1 MANPRPSLPQL
12 PMRIQ
17 YPAIAAFLLASGLSF
32 DASATTYVSKWAN
45 RNPAGACTLS
55 VPTTDTGA
63 RPRASGFRNEGTVS
77 NFVICSYDV
86 ISSEFGVAVDGF
98 SINLAS
104 IDGKAHSV
112 SCTGVD
118 REAATFQADYATYT
132 VSIPAGGVGGLN
144 FSSFDFP
151 SLHLSGWN
159 ISVTCNLVP
168 GTSVLTV
175 QSNYG
180 DNVGS

>member
-1 MANPRPSLPQL
+1 
-12 PMRIQ
+12 
-17 YPAIAAFLLASGLSF
+17 
-32 DASATTYVSKWAN
+32 
-45 RNPAGACTLS
+45 
-55 VPTTDTGA
+55 
-63 RPRASGFRNEGTVS
+63 
-77 NFVICSYDV
+77 V
-86 ISSEFGVAVDGF
+86 ISSDFEVGVDGIG
-98 SINLAS
+98 INLAS

-132 VSIPAGGVGGLN
+132 VNIPAGGVGGLQ
-144 FSSFDFP
+144 FSNFDFP
-151 SLHLSGWN
+151 NLRLRGWN

-180 DNVGS
+180 DDVGA

>member
-1 MANPRPSLPQL
+1 
-12 PMRIQ
+12 MRIP
-17 YPAIAAFLLASGLSF
+17 YLATAAAFLLASGLPF
-32 DASATTYVSKWAN
+32 DASATNYVTKWAN

-55 VPTTDTGA
+55 VPTTDTGT

-86 ISSEFGVAVDGF
+86 ISSDFEVGVDGIG
-98 SINLAS
+98 INLAS

-118 REAATFQADYATYT
+118 REAATFQADYATYN
-132 VSIPAGGVGGLN
+132 VNIPAGGVGELD
-144 FSSFDFP
+144 FSTFDFP
-151 SLHLSGWN
+151 NLHLQAWN

-175 QSNYG
+175 QSHYG